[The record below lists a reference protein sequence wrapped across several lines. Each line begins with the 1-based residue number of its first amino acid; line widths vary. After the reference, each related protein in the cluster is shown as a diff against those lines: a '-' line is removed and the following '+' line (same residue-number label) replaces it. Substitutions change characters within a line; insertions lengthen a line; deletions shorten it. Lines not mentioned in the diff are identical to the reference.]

1 MHEGVF
7 PMEIPKI
14 PSIDITKIIEQFKLP
29 GVDLSSIVEARRK
42 DIEALTEVNKI
53 TLEAVQTM
61 AKKQVEIL
69 QQTMQELQS
78 ATKTMAGNP
87 LEGGGSKSE
96 FVQHAFDKAFGYM
109 RELAEVTRKSQ
120 TEALEV
126 INNRVHENVKE
137 LKSLVQSKK

>member
-7 PMEIPKI
+7 TMEIPKI
-14 PSIDITKIIEQFKLP
+14 PSIDITKVIEQFKLP

-53 TLEAVQTM
+53 AVEAVQTM

-69 QQTMQELQS
+69 QQTMQELQA

-87 LEGGGSKSE
+87 LEGGAKSE
-96 FVQHAFDKAFGYM
+96 FVQHAFEKAFGYM

-120 TEALEV
+120 AETLEV

>member
-1 MHEGVF
+1 
-7 PMEIPKI
+7 MEIPKI

-29 GVDLSSIVEARRK
+29 GVDLSSMVEARRK

-53 TLEAVQTM
+53 AVEAVQTM

-87 LEGGGSKSE
+87 LEGGSKSE